1 MIEITIENN
10 IIKRIKSHDD
20 SDFGSLVG
28 KKYNVIFKQ
37 IKNENYP
44 HNIVSTNTDKKLSY
58 FLMIDST
65 KTNNE
70 ILYKLVKVDD
80 LIYKF
85 NNILNVK
92 KQEMDSIIN
101 MIPGILYWKDNKGNY
116 LKTNQS
122 ILAGGM
128 STDSLVGKNDLDVW
142 PEKAEELKIHDQE
155 VMRTKKSSIKEETT
169 LEKGVKKHYIAQK
182 VPYFNQDN
190 QVIGVIGLSIDITER
205 KRLEEETIRQKNQLE
220 KKLKFQKSYLKT
232 FGYDTVNALKTISDA
247 IENIEKRL
255 MQLDVPYKVRDDL
268 NNDFYNINESLS
280 EMYTVYHEINSTI
293 IAEEEKIKDFDKKHE
308 IPMHLEKLVEAEV
321 DMADASISAEFDVEA
336 NFEMDE
342 TSKQKV
348 NVDYKKLQ
356 HILRS
361 LLANYTK
368 AINKDSRKEDI
379 HLKITAKDGEHDK
392 LYVTFNFAGNVPF
405 LELEED
411 NFRAEH
417 LMYKTQTHIA
427 MDKHNFAYDLALARH
442 YADVL
447 CDGED
452 LNESLFESPRFSFT
466 LPFSKATG
474 DDKEKKFKPT
484 VVE

>member
-1 MIEITIENN
+1 MSLDNKYIEPSFTNFAEIIPEPVYWCDLNHKVLGFNEVGIKAAGAKSPEELIGKNPLDYYPKEIAEVIINNQKEVIKSNKKIRTQETIKDITTTAHPSYANISDGVMHHKISRFKERSSSRIFKSCSTTGKFKTFDATIAPLYDDNKN
-10 IIKRIKSHDD
+10 II
-20 SDFGSLVG
+20 G
-28 KKYNVIFKQ
+28 
-37 IKNENYP
+37 
-44 HNIVSTNTDKKLSY
+44 TC
-58 FLMIDST
+58 
-65 KTNNE
+65 
-70 ILYKLVKVDD
+70 
-80 LIYKF
+80 
-85 NNILNVK
+85 
-92 KQEMDSIIN
+92 
-101 MIPGILYWKDNKGNY
+101 GI
-116 LKTNQS
+116 
-122 ILAGGM
+122 
-128 STDSLVGKNDLDVW
+128 
-142 PEKAEELKIHDQE
+142 
-155 VMRTKKSSIKEETT
+155 
-169 LEKGVKKHYIAQK
+169 
-182 VPYFNQDN
+182 
-190 QVIGVIGLSIDITER
+190 SIDITER

-255 MQLDVPYKVRDDL
+255 MQLDVPHKVRDDL

-321 DMADASISAEFDVEA
+321 DMADASISAEFDVEVT
-336 NFEMDE
+336 FEMDE

-427 MDKHNFAYDLALARH
+427 MDKHDFAYDLALARH

-452 LNESLFESPRFSFT
+452 LNESLFESHRFSFT
-466 LPFSKATG
+466 LPFIKATG
-474 DDKEKKFKPT
+474 DGKKKKFNPT